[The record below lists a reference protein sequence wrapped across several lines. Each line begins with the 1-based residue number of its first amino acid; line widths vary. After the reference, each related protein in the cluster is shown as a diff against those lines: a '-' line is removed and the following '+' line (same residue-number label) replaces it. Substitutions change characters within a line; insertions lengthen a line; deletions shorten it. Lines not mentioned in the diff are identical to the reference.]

1 MGSRGDPFVLL
12 KKSTHQRR
20 RNTDMSDHLIAEANR
35 HAKALP
41 KMTLPTT
48 KPNDRDLAWYIAECI
63 DLKKQ
68 LKMEC
73 AAKREHLRIACA
85 EINELKVKAAFH
97 ERENAALRELTSTLG
112 APNHINVPVEQWR
125 ELRADKERLDWMEKM
140 RPIAWALGSAN
151 CGEYWLLTDIGEMHP
166 EEAEEFATLRA
177 AIDAARKEAQP

>member
-1 MGSRGDPFVLL
+1 
-12 KKSTHQRR
+12 
-20 RNTDMSDHLIAEANR
+20 MSDHLIAEANR

-68 LKMEC
+68 LDMEC

-85 EINELKVKAAFH
+85 EINELKVKAGFY
-97 ERENAALRELTSTLG
+97 EREIARLREDG
-112 APNHINVPVEQWR
+112 Y
-125 ELRADKERLDWMEKM
+125 RLDWLE
-140 RPIAWALGSAN
+140 AN
-151 CGEYWLLTDIGEMHP
+151 LYTLYASGLRCNESPAVEIEARSGRF
-166 EEAEEFATLRA
+166 EAESIRA

>member
-1 MGSRGDPFVLL
+1 
-12 KKSTHQRR
+12 
-20 RNTDMSDHLIAEANR
+20 MSDHLIAEANR
-35 HAKALP
+35 HAKALS

-97 ERENAALRELTSTLG
+97 ERENAALRSLLQDSLEWLDDYGMRMSGTSNLVSRIETVL
-112 APNHINVPVEQWR
+112 
-125 ELRADKERLDWMEKM
+125 
-140 RPIAWALGSAN
+140 
-151 CGEYWLLTDIGEMHP
+151 
-166 EEAEEFATLRA
+166 
-177 AIDAARKEAQP
+177 RKEAQP